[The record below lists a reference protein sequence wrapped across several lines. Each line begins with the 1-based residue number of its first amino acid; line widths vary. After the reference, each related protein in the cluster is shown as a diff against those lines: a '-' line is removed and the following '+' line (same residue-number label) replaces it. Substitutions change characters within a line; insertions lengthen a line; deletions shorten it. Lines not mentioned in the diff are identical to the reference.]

1 MIKNTEFTYK
11 YKGETFTVLVEYLDT
26 DPITLDRNN
35 ATCPSDLTGEFEILE
50 VVVLDQ
56 DNQEV
61 EGSFVSDETIKKE
74 IATCKNCFEEVG
86 LEDIALENGMTYSD
100 LWSEGDSFY
109 GR

>member
-1 MIKNTEFTYK
+1 MIKNAEFTYK
-11 YKGETFTVLVEYLDT
+11 HEGETFTVLVEYLDT

-35 ATCPSDLTGEFEILE
+35 ATCPSDLTGEFEILD

-74 IATCKNCFEEVG
+74 IAACKNFTEEVG
-86 LEDIALENGMTYSD
+86 LEDIALENGMTYVD
-100 LWSEGDSFY
+100 LWN
-109 GR
+109 

>member
-1 MIKNTEFTYK
+1 MIKNTEFTHK
-11 YKGETFTVLVEYLDT
+11 YEGETFTVLVEYLDT

-35 ATCPSDLTGEFEILE
+35 ATCLSDLKGEFEILD

-74 IATCKNCFEEVG
+74 IVACKNCFEEVG

-100 LWSEGDSFY
+100 LWDEGDSFY